1 MQVTFTAEQLNQ
13 IIGNLKNAP
22 KGKRLTNNLE
32 KVQRLLES
40 EDTSVEDIM
49 RLFKTK
55 ESNGLK
61 KPANAW
67 QQFLK
72 ETRPKLEVGLDG
84 KQQVK
89 EASKLWKAM
98 TEDEKKP
105 YRDAAQEESENY
117 KKMKAELSDGQSED
131 ESKVKTKAKKAKK
144 ELIESDDQ
152 SEDDDDDDE
161 EKESK
166 KSSYY
171 KQIDGIKYD
180 RGLLE
185 RADTIVTEHDKI
197 TLKYAKELWEDAEDG
212 NVVTECEQRTL
223 QYILENYECN
233 SGAKKFLKKNLST
246 ESDISSETDGESE
259 KNSGSEDEEEKES
272 KKSSYYKQIDGI
284 KYDRGLLERADTIV
298 TEHDK
303 ITLKYAKELWEDAED
318 GNVVTECEQRTLQYI
333 LENYECNSGAKKF
346 LKEKILKDLG
356 LTSES
361 D

>member
-1 MQVTFTAEQLNQ
+1 MQLTFTGDQVNQ

-22 KGKRLTNNLE
+22 KGKRLNNNLE

-40 EDTSVEDIM
+40 DETSIEDIM
-49 RLFKTK
+49 RLFKIK
-55 ESNGLK
+55 ESTGLK
-61 KPANAW
+61 KPLNAW

-131 ESKVKTKAKKAKK
+131 ESKAKPKAKAKKAKK
-144 ELIESDDQ
+144 EVIESDDQ
-152 SEDDDDDDE
+152 SENEDEDEDE
-161 EKESK
+161 EESK
-166 KSSYY
+166 KTSYY

-233 SGAKKFLKKNLST
+233 SSAKKFLK
-246 ESDISSETDGESE
+246 D
-259 KNSGSEDEEEKES
+259 
-272 KKSSYYKQIDGI
+272 
-284 KYDRGLLERADTIV
+284 
-298 TEHDK
+298 
-303 ITLKYAKELWEDAED
+303 
-318 GNVVTECEQRTLQYI
+318 
-333 LENYECNSGAKKF
+333 
-346 LKEKILKDLG
+346 KILKDLG

>member
-1 MQVTFTAEQLNQ
+1 MAATTFTAKQVAQ
-13 IIGNLKNAP
+13 IIDSLNKTP
-22 KGKRLTNNLE
+22 KGKRRTTKIE
-32 KVQRLLES
+32 KAQRLLES
-40 EDTSVEDIM
+40 DDVSSKDIIKIFRM
-49 RLFKTK
+49 R

-61 KPANAW
+61 KPSNAW

-152 SEDDDDDDE
+152 SEDDDDDE

-197 TLKYAKELWEDAEDG
+197 TLKYAKELWEDA
-212 NVVTECEQRTL
+212 Q
-223 QYILENYECN
+223 
-233 SGAKKFLKKNLST
+233 
-246 ESDISSETDGESE
+246 
-259 KNSGSEDEEEKES
+259 
-272 KKSSYYKQIDGI
+272 
-284 KYDRGLLERADTIV
+284 
-298 TEHDK
+298 
-303 ITLKYAKELWEDAED
+303 D